1 MVYSK
6 KSNFFCDCGEGG
18 KCKSLPQGERP
29 RSRANSKRPVKGDSL
44 MPLGASGI
52 FGGSRAPPSEEAN
65 MFNAI
70 GRSGGL
76 SKYANAFGEQIDDE
90 DNEAALIF
98 R

>member
-1 MVYSK
+1 
-6 KSNFFCDCGEGG
+6 
-18 KCKSLPQGERP
+18 
-29 RSRANSKRPVKGDSL
+29 
-44 MPLGASGI
+44 MPIGASGI
-52 FGGSRAPPSEEAN
+52 FGGGRAPPSEEVN

-76 SKYANAFGEQIDDE
+76 SKYGNAFGEQIDDE